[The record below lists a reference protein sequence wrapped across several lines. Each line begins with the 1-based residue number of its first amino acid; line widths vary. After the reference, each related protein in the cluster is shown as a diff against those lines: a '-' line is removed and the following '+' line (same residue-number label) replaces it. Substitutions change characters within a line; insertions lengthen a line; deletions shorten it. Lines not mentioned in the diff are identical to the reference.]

1 MTVYFLSRV
10 KAALKL
16 NGCFA
21 GFIDLLERRAEIDTE
36 IDTIAEIIPSDNSQ
50 PLNFM
55 LNQDFFARP
64 PKCAE
69 VYLTGGDAVIY
80 IKHFPP
86 KDGALKVI
94 WQTRF
99 ANNLVTL
106 YSQGGIQLCCE
117 GQSFELYDL
126 DPSFAESEFREELID
141 GKPIL
146 IIFAKGC
153 IAAISEA
160 GKLALNS
167 PAESFSCGDMLEV
180 IVKYPTC
187 ACIKAVCRFAYDG
200 QLFTLAD
207 SRAEESR
214 PPEGDIL
221 HFAFFESV
229 LTRADYTKYLSRE
242 LKAKAELLPS
252 FLGDFTAVTLPLAKF
267 YAEHGNI
274 NAAGLVYPKDKNLFD
289 IKYFAVDFRDGLIDN
304 IYEVE

>member
-1 MTVYFLSRV
+1 M

-21 GFIDLLERRAEIDTE
+21 GFIDLLDRRAEIDTAV
-36 IDTIAEIIPSDNSQ
+36 DTLAEIIPADNSQ

-55 LNQDFFARP
+55 LNQDFFVNP

-80 IKHFPP
+80 VKNFPP

-94 WQTRF
+94 RQTRF
-99 ANNLVTL
+99 ADNLITL
-106 YSQGGIQLCCE
+106 YSQGGVQLCCE
-117 GQSFELYDL
+117 GQSFELYDM
-126 DPSFAESEFREELID
+126 DPAFAESQFREEYVG
-141 GKPIL
+141 GKPVL
-146 IIFAKGC
+146 IISAKGC
-153 IAAISEA
+153 IAAVSEG

-167 PAESFSCGDMLEV
+167 PAESYTCGDMLEIAV
-180 IVKYPTC
+180 RYPTC
-187 ACIKAVCRFAYDG
+187 ANIKGICRFSYDG
-200 QLFTLAD
+200 QIFTLAD
-207 SRAEESR
+207 SRAEETR
-214 PPEGDIL
+214 PPERDIL

-229 LTRADYTKYLSRE
+229 LMHADYSKYLTVE
-242 LKAKAELLPS
+242 LKAKAALLPS
-252 FLGDFTAVTLPLAKF
+252 FLGDFSAVTLPLAKF

-274 NAAGLVYPKDKNLFD
+274 RAAGLVYPKSKNLFE